1 MLLHRHAAPW
11 HHSSTSRQRIPALYA
26 PERCIAHVFKNT
38 GSSLLWAQKRAS
50 AAGTRCKSSATDA
63 PPINEGVLKLP
74 PRTEL
79 SPAEVERVFGYSN
92 QLDSL
97 FFIGRVV
104 GAGSFGVVR
113 ECVEINSGKRFA
125 IKSIPKKPKRGPCTP
140 RYLLKIRAEVEIMQ
154 QLGFSLDAVNLRPD
168 NFLFVTNDEDSQ
180 LKAIDFGL
188 SIRHWPSE
196 PKLNSR
202 SGTPAYMSPE
212 LVLQN
217 YDEKCDIWGVGM
229 LTYQLLTGGFPYWDD
244 VRTKSLTE
252 VWRAILGTDIDWEAP
267 TLASLSPSALD
278 FLKTLLRRK
287 PEERPS
293 ASQALEHP
301 WIRDGGFARELPLE
315 GTVVQRLQRFSTYG
329 KLKQVVFSIIAEELA
344 GESASQPLASVS
356 NVQDL
361 FEDIDTDHSGG
372 VSLEELTAGL
382 TKLGYKLTPN
392 EIEQLLR
399 GIDAN
404 YDGQIDL
411 NEFVTTLLDWDE
423 LQKQQTW
430 QTYIDMAFNKIDTDG
445 DGYISLEELMDLI
458 PAQPRGAAG
467 GELERQ
473 VEARAMLRE
482 ADTNEDGKISK
493 EEFYSLLKDVQAP
506 DTLALYDN
514 RLPSAAVEELKA

>member
-1 MLLHRHAAPW
+1 
-11 HHSSTSRQRIPALYA
+11 
-26 PERCIAHVFKNT
+26 
-38 GSSLLWAQKRAS
+38 
-50 AAGTRCKSSATDA
+50 
-63 PPINEGVLKLP
+63 LKLP

-79 SPAEVERVFGYSN
+79 APAEVERVFGYSN

-113 ECVEINSGKRFA
+113 ECVEINSGKRYA
-125 IKSIPKKPKRGPCTP
+125 IKSISKKPKRGPCTP

-154 QLGFSLDAVNLRPD
+154 QLGFSLDAVNLREVFEDERAVHLVMDLCEGGALLERVSSKQYSEKYIARLSRSILRFVSQCHAKGIIYRDIKPD

-252 VWRAILGTDIDWEAP
+252 VWRAILGTDIDWDAP
-267 TLASLSPSALD
+267 ALAALSPSALD

-301 WIRDGGFARELPLE
+301 WIRDGGVARELPLE

-329 KLKQVVFSIIAEELA
+329 KLKQVVLSIIAEELA
-344 GESASQPLASVS
+344 GESASQPLASIS

-382 TKLGYKLTPN
+382 TKLGYRLTPN

-430 QTYIDMAFNKIDTDG
+430 QTYIDTAFNKIDTDG

-514 RLPSAAVEELKA
+514 RLPSSAVEELKA